1 MTAGFTNNMTLGNFT
16 LNGKPLP
23 TDWTQAI
30 INIFIQ
36 RTMMGVDTLTI
47 QLSDPQRKLLTQLVQ
62 AGSTVVVDGLS
73 FTLVQFMKS
82 SDQLQLVMESTGVHN
97 MRNQH
102 RGAMTYYQGNTAASS
117 QVTQFL
123 ASLAGPAGL
132 KVSGP
137 DYASTWSKLVTTQ
150 QQQQINFNGLVALQ
164 QGTTT
169 DPYENSWTAAS
180 RTSATVGWRM
190 WESNNII
197 YFGPDEYWLG
207 NLTKGVPPINN
218 AMGLG
223 GKVPI
228 LQEFTETVQLIDFDW
243 DIGKAY
249 SQATVTCM
257 LDSFDFQVGEVVQLA
272 NVGPASGYWLVAGIQ
287 RDFYMPQATLTLQVP
302 MPFTSVF
309 DPTSK
314 PMAGFPLLP
323 SSKLSGFLI

>member
-36 RTMMGVDTLTI
+36 RTMMGVDTLTM
-47 QLSDPQRKLLTQLVQ
+47 QLSDPQRLLLRQIVKPG
-62 AGSTVVVDGLS
+62 ATVTVDGLS
-73 FTLVQFMKS
+73 FTLVQFMKA
-82 SDQLQLVMESTGVHN
+82 SDQLQLVMESTGVHT
-97 MRNQH
+97 MRNLS
-102 RGAMTYYQGNTAASS
+102 RGGMTYYHNNNAASAE
-117 QVTQFL
+117 VTQFL
-123 ASLAGPAGL
+123 AALAGPAGL
-132 KVSGP
+132 QVSGP
-137 DYASTWSKLVTTQ
+137 DYATTWRKLVTTQ
-150 QQQQINFNGLVALQ
+150 QQSQINFNGLVALQ

-169 DPYENSWTAAS
+169 DPYENAWTAAS
-180 RTSATVGWRM
+180 RTASTVGWRM

-207 NLTKGVPPINN
+207 NLTGGIPPINN

-228 LQEFTETVQLIDFDW
+228 LQEFTQSIQLIDFDW

-257 LDSFDFQVGEVVQLA
+257 LDSFDFQVGEVVELA

-302 MPFTSVF
+302 MPFVSVF
-309 DPTSK
+309 DPSSK
-314 PMAGFPLLP
+314 PVSGFPLVP